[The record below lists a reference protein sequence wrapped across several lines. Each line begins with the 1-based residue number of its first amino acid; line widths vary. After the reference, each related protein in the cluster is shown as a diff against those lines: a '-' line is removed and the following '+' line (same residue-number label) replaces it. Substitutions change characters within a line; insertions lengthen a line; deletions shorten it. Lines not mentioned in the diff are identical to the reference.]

1 MSKKNTLNEV
11 RRFMALANLDTSL
24 SSNFITKLEETD
36 MSYMRDDEEEM
47 MQEEEADEEEEEMD
61 MDMEMDMEVEAEP
74 EMGDEEMDMEMDMD
88 MEVEAEPEEEAV
100 LTDDEADA
108 IIALADKLRAAR
120 DGDGVDDLDSEEE
133 IEFDAE
139 EEMPEEEETLEEILN
154 DVLGEEMSEDEEDQW
169 FAGKSAADI
178 ELAQLQKRAAKEP
191 EHDRDKSAGKKAIDR
206 VRSRKRETP
215 RLNEEDLVQEVLRR
229 VKTRLKEMKNRK
241 E

>member
-1 MSKKNTLNEV
+1 MSKKNTKNLNEV

-47 MQEEEADEEEEEMD
+47 MREEADEEEMD
-61 MDMEMDMEVEAEP
+61 MDMDMEVDAEP
-74 EMGDEEMDMEMDMD
+74 EMGDEEMEMD

-120 DGDGVDDLDSEEE
+120 DGDGVDDLGSEEE

-154 DVLGEEMSEDEEDQW
+154 DVLGEEFTEKDKKDW
-169 FAGKSAADI
+169 FDGKSAADI
-178 ELAQLQKRAAKEP
+178 KQDDADRKLAQLQKDAAKEP
-191 EHDRDKSAGKKAIDR
+191 EHDREKSAGKKAIDR
-206 VRSRKRETP
+206 VRGRKRETP

-229 VKTRLKEMKNRK
+229 VKTRLKEMKNKK

>member
-1 MSKKNTLNEV
+1 
-11 RRFMALANLDTSL
+11 
-24 SSNFITKLEETD
+24 
-36 MSYMRDDEEEM
+36 
-47 MQEEEADEEEEEMD
+47 
-61 MDMEMDMEVEAEP
+61 MEMDMEVDAEP
-74 EMGDEEMDMEMDMD
+74 EMGDEEMDMEMD

-120 DGDGVDDLDSEEE
+120 DGDGVDDLGSEEE

-154 DVLGEEMSEDEEDQW
+154 DVLGEEFTEKDEKDW
-169 FAGKSAADI
+169 FDGKSAADI
-178 ELAQLQKRAAKEP
+178 KQTDADRKLAQLQKDAAKEP

-229 VKTRLKEMKNRK
+229 VKTRLKEMKNKK

>member
-1 MSKKNTLNEV
+1 
-11 RRFMALANLDTSL
+11 MALANLDTSL

-47 MQEEEADEEEEEMD
+47 MQEEADEEDEEEMEMD
-61 MDMEMDMEVEAEP
+61 MDMEVDAEP
-74 EMGDEEMDMEMDMD
+74 EMGDEEMDMEMD

-120 DGDGVDDLDSEEE
+120 DGDGVDDLGSEEE

-154 DVLGEEMSEDEEDQW
+154 DVLGEEMSEDEEEEW